1 MNSIDYLYL
10 RKIIRKLIIEA
21 IDEETDMPFE
31 DTLLPGDDDDVK
43 ERNKDA
49 NILGG
54 GDMTNEPAREKY
66 LKNKDSKRSKKKK
79 AKLHS
84 REETEEN
91 TGDEHQMVGH
101 IGPLGASGNGPGDK
115 PFDQGPLKSKNAMGD
130 EYDE

>member
-10 RKIIRKLIIEA
+10 RKIIRKLIIESVEEEV
-21 IDEETDMPFE
+21 DLPYEETLMPDE
-31 DTLLPGDDDDVK
+31 TGKGVVGGPDLAKQPKRDDY
-43 ERNKDA
+43 
-49 NILGG
+49 L
-54 GDMTNEPAREKY
+54 EK
-66 LKNKDSKRSKKKK
+66 KAEKKVKKKK

-101 IGPLGASGNGPGDK
+101 VGPLGASGNGPGDK